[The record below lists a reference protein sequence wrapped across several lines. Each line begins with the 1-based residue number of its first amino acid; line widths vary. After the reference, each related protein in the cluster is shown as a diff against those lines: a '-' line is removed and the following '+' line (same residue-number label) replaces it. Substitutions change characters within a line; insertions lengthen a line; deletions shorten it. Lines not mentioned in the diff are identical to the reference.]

1 MRKSFI
7 CSLLST
13 THNCLT
19 GDTARVVLLSSGDR
33 GRDEE
38 VFHLLPALH
47 HAKLPDGGHLQE
59 SYCFLSIEGA
69 DAIRYALRSGGAC
82 TAALSRQACVSVY
95 IFLTSLGPTE

>member
-1 MRKSFI
+1 MIVRTPSM
-7 CSLLST
+7 
-13 THNCLT
+13 LT
-19 GDTARVVLLSSGDR
+19 SSGDR

-69 DAIRYALRSGGAC
+69 DAIRYALRSGRAC